1 MINGADY
8 DDYCKI
14 RLHREGL
21 LKKELESVHRHV
33 VYFARQYLVDHVTGV
48 VASAPP
54 PKDRSKQIV

>member
-54 PKDRSKQIV
+54 P